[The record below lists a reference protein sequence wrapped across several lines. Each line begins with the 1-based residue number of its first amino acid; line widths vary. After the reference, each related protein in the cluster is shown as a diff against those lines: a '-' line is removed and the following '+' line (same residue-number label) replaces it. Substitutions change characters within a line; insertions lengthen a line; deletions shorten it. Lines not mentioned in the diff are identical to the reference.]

1 MANASTLMA
10 LTSASVQ
17 PDIIW
22 IQTVI
27 PVLIRM
33 NAHPWSIHVARDN
46 AQTQKAVTA
55 VSVMMDLLK
64 ARMESVS
71 VSIIT
76 FFRVAKII

>member
-1 MANASTLMA
+1 MASASTLMA
-10 LTSASVQ
+10 RTSASVQ
-17 PDIIW
+17 PGIIW

-33 NAHPWSIHVARDN
+33 NAHRWSIHAARDS

-76 FFRVAKII
+76 FFRVAKIV